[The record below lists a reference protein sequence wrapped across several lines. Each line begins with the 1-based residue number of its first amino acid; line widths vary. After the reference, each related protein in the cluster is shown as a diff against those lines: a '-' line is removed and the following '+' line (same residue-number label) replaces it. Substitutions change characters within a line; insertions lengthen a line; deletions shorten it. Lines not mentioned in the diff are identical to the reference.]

1 MVEVIDGHAK
11 NLYLEN
17 ENRAIEFVTDFSVN
31 TAAST
36 IKQWKE
42 LDRYLLVK
50 YIDGNIKREAD
61 GEFLRTSTG
70 ISVPPQQPQLPEF
83 WRRAIKND
91 AGEKLK
97 AK

>member
-1 MVEVIDGHAK
+1 K
-11 NLYLEN
+11 KLYSEN
-17 ENRAIEFVTDFSVN
+17 EDRAIEFVTDFSVN

-36 IKQWKE
+36 IRQWKE

-50 YIDGNIKREAD
+50 YIDGNIKREAN
-61 GEFLRTSTG
+61 GEFLRTPTG
-70 ISVPPQQPQLPEF
+70 VSVSPEQPPLPEF

-97 AK
+97 AN